1 MDWVEDVGQ
10 LVLANLKLLLVI
22 NDVEDAGVGEF
33 KTFLLHHIVLDR
45 LEGVQL
51 SKNLL
56 MLPRPLVFQLDF
68 LLLSRSLVVCNMTD
82 SEHSWR
88 E

>member
-1 MDWVEDVGQ
+1 M
-10 LVLANLKLLLVI
+10 I

-56 MLPRPLVFQLDF
+56 VLPRPLVFQLDL

-82 SEHSWR
+82 SEHSWC

>member
-10 LVLANLKLLLVI
+10 LVLSNLKLLLVVY
-22 NDVEDAGVGEF
+22 DVEDAGVGEF
-33 KTFLLHHIVLDR
+33 ESLLLHHILFDC
-45 LEGVQL
+45 LEGVQM

-68 LLLSRSLVVCNMTD
+68 LLLSRSLVVCNVTD

>member
-1 MDWVEDVGQ
+1 MVY
-10 LVLANLKLLLVI
+10 
-22 NDVEDAGVGEF
+22 DVEDAGVGEF
-33 KTFLLHHIVLDR
+33 ESLLLHHILFDR

-56 MLPRPLVFQLDF
+56 MLPRPLVFQID
-68 LLLSRSLVVCNMTD
+68 LLLLRRSLVVCNVTD

>member
-22 NDVEDAGVGEF
+22 NDVEDAGVGKF
-33 KTFLLHHIVLDR
+33 KSLLLHHIVLDR
-45 LEGVQL
+45 LESVQM

-56 MLPRPLVFQLDF
+56 VLPRPLVFQLDF
-68 LLLSRSLVVCNMTD
+68 LLLSCSLVVCNMTD

>member
-33 KTFLLHHIVLDR
+33 KSLLLHHIVLDR
-45 LEGVQL
+45 LESVQM

-56 MLPRPLVFQLDF
+56 VLPRPLVFQLDF
-68 LLLSRSLVVCNMTD
+68 LLLSCSLVVCNMTD